1 MTDALSKRGVEPC
14 LDNGVAAYLDH
25 LIQIRRASTHTVS
38 AYRRDLQATGDW
50 LGQRGFTAW
59 THISTADLRE
69 YLAHRHRSGA
79 KPASLARLAAALRS
93 FYTWQMRQ
101 GRAEANPASD
111 LRAPKK
117 PAKLPD
123 TVDVD
128 DLARL
133 LDAPAEDTL
142 EIRDLALLE
151 LFYSAGARLAEVAG
165 LDRSDVDLAEGEARV
180 IGKGNKERRVPVGRK
195 AVAALQR
202 WLAVRDTLA
211 GADTDALFVSQRGTR
226 LSRRSIAARM
236 ERWAVAHGLPVHLH
250 PHKLRHSF
258 ATHLLESS
266 ADLRAVQELLGHANI
281 STTQIYTHLDFAHL
295 ARVYDAAHPRAHTAG
310 EDDDPV

>member
-1 MTDALSKRGVEPC
+1 VSAEQDVSHP
-14 LDNGVAAYLDH
+14 LDDSVDAYLDH
-25 LIQIRRASTHTVS
+25 LIEIRRVSAHTVA
-38 AYRRDLQATGDW
+38 AYRRDLQAARAW
-50 LGQRGFTAW
+50 LAERGHTAW
-59 THISTADLRE
+59 PYVTTADLRE
-69 YLAHRHRSGA
+69 YLAHRHRGGA

-101 GRAEANPASD
+101 GRVEANPASD

-117 PAKLPD
+117 PAKLPE
-123 TVDVD
+123 TIDVD
-128 DLARL
+128 DLSRL

-142 EIRDLALLE
+142 EIRDVALLE

-165 LDRSDVDLAEGEARV
+165 LELGDVDLVEGEARV

-195 AVAALQR
+195 AVAALER

-211 GADTDALFVSQRGTR
+211 RAETGALFVSQRGTR

-295 ARVYDAAHPRAHTAG
+295 AKVYDAAHPRAHGAA
-310 EDDDPV
+310 EDDDAV